1 MPSTVTKTPEIIKK
15 NEQEMLED
23 WVKQQK
29 KVLQNRIDHLSESTL
44 KQQCKEFLNQFQ
56 TAVQSGEMKDIDQSK
71 AWDGVRRF
79 LAELSRSRALASF
92 SPSETALFVFSLK
105 QPLFTLMQRE
115 FKGEELANEIWTISE
130 LLDKLGLFTTEVY
143 QQSREDVIRRQQQ
156 ELLELSTPVMRMWEG
171 VIAVPIIGTLDS
183 ARTQAIMENLLQE
196 IVDTNAKLAILD
208 ISGVPTVDTQT
219 AQHLIKTV
227 SAAKLMGTQCIISGI
242 RPQIAQTVV
251 HLGIELDNVITKATM
266 YDALAFALARRGWHV
281 QRVNGASSS
290 VEKLARQTSNMS
302 GNLP

>member
-1 MPSTVTKTPEIIKK
+1 MPSTVTRTFELIKK
-15 NEQEMLED
+15 HEQEMLD
-23 WVKQQK
+23 NWIKQQK
-29 KVLQNRIDHLSESTL
+29 KVLQNRIDHLSESIL

-56 TAVQSGEMKDIDQSK
+56 IAAQSGDMSDIDQSK
-71 AWDGVRRF
+71 SWDGVRRF
-79 LAELSRSRALASF
+79 LAELSRSRALANF
-92 SPSETALFVFSLK
+92 SPSETAQFVFSFK
-105 QPLFTLMQRE
+105 QPLFSMMQKE
-115 FKGEELANEIWTISE
+115 FKGDELASEIWNVSE

-156 ELLELSTPVMRMWEG
+156 ELLELSTPIMRMWEG

-227 SAAKLMGTQCIISGI
+227 AAAKLMGTQCIISGI

-251 HLGIELDNVITKATM
+251 HLGIELENVITKATM
-266 YDALAFALARRGWHV
+266 YDALAFALSRRGWVV
-281 QRVNGASSS
+281 QRANGTSHEAGKQN
-290 VEKLARQTSNMS
+290 KLNIG
-302 GNLP
+302 GNQN